1 MYQVEKD
8 NLVAQIFILILK
20 DKYPIKTSLLIK
32 CKYFAPFRGNKN

>member
-8 NLVAQIFILILK
+8 NLVAQIFTLLK

-32 CKYFAPFRGNKN
+32 CKYFALFHGN